1 MQPVPHE
8 SVMGFLA
15 DFWKGE
21 ARVSC
26 VNIHG
31 EPGEGPGGCGPA
43 PSPQRP
49 SGRSGCL
56 SCPVANWVNCDVRPA
71 LLPLSLGGRME
82 NQVQDRIPE
91 GESGPLT
98 WPLLALQTQCLLKE
112 RKNE

>member
-1 MQPVPHE
+1 MPHE

-43 PSPQRP
+43 RSPQRP
-49 SGRSGCL
+49 GGRSGCL
-56 SCPVANWVNCDVRPA
+56 SCPTANWVNCDIRPA
-71 LLPLSLGGRME
+71 LLPPSLGGTDGELSSGQDPRGRIRAPHLASAGPTDSVLAERM
-82 NQVQDRIPE
+82 
-91 GESGPLT
+91 
-98 WPLLALQTQCLLKE
+98 
-112 RKNE
+112 NE